1 MPNWCENYLTIQSE
15 DKGYLQM
22 LYNNLRKDEPEFL
35 QVLRPVP
42 AGEKTWSNWNGE
54 GEVTKTLD
62 GEWDWDWCVTHWG
75 TKWDILCNNAT
86 LVDNVLEVSFDSA
99 WSPPVE
105 ALQYAAE
112 RNNFVFSL
120 LYHEGGMMYV
130 GHATED
136 KDDCHSYTYE
146 KHPESEVP
154 DYLLYEFPCIEEDY
168 EYHLA
173 EKEESEDDNLCAS
186 VA

>member
-1 MPNWCENYLTIQSE
+1 MPNWCENYLVIKSE

-22 LYNNLRKDEPEFL
+22 LYDNLRKDEREFL

-42 AGEKTWSNWNGE
+42 TGETSWFNWNGE

-75 TKWDILCNNAT
+75 TKWDIQFHDASLDDDT
-86 LVDNVLEVSFDSA
+86 LEVSFNTA

-105 ALQYAAE
+105 ALQYAAKK
-112 RNNFVFSL
+112 NKFAFSL
-120 LYHEGGMMYV
+120 MYYEGGMMFV

-146 KHPESEVP
+146 KHPENEVP
-154 DYLLYEFPCIEEDY
+154 DYLLYEFPWIEEDY
-168 EYHLA
+168 EEHVA
-173 EKEESEDDNLCAS
+173 EKGDLEDA
-186 VA
+186 